1 MGYNLTKLVMSVKVI
16 WGNEHPI
23 YQKSNK
29 ELSIPNRWSRYSEN
43 MKRGWVLNCESGR
56 IKTTHLEK
64 IGGLVKLD
72 KFKNNIWEELYKN
85 PSEENYSFYMD
96 VLELLLEEHFPNIK
110 DFDKWGLEGDEYSPL
125 NNPFSEKQ
133 N

>member
-1 MGYNLTKLVMSVKVI
+1 MSVKVS
-16 WGNEHPI
+16 WENKSSI
-23 YQKSNK
+23 YQKSN
-29 ELSIPNRWSRYSEN
+29 ENYNSTEFRWLRYTEN
-43 MKRGWVLNCESGR
+43 LKRGWVLNCESGR

-72 KFKNNIWEELYKN
+72 KFKKNIWEELYKN

-110 DFDKWGLEGDEYSPL
+110 DFDKWGLEGDDYSL
-125 NNPFSEKQ
+125 SNNPFSEKRY
-133 N
+133 